1 MIGLTFLAVG
11 LLWLAFSVFVGRKL
25 PRWLGIRNP
34 VAKWAVTVV
43 AVAVLLI
50 GPFVDHIVGMWQFR
64 KLCDEQTG
72 LQVYPNAAKTTRAR
86 QDSTGFE
93 PLGGKAIAIK
103 RSVSTI
109 IDLDTGEAIARY
121 NYFTTPGGVIGRA
134 PMMGGEYA
142 CSVKNSMHPD
152 HRQFLALKDQVKLT
166 YGETK

>member
-1 MIGLTFLAVG
+1 V
-11 LLWLAFSVFVGRKL
+11 WLALSVFVGRRL

-34 VAKWAVTVV
+34 AGKWAVTVA

-50 GPFVDHIVGMWQFR
+50 GPFVDHIVGMWQFQ

-93 PLGGKAIAIK
+93 RLEGNAITIR

-109 IDLDTGEAIARY
+109 IDMDTGEVIARY

-134 PMMGGEYA
+134 PMIGGEYA
-142 CSVKNSMHPD
+142 CSVKNSMNPD
-152 HRQFLALKDQVKLT
+152 HRRFLALKEQVKLT
-166 YGETK
+166 YGEMK